1 MTLVNGQ
8 KIIMAKLHLMTANGA
23 AFSTRT
29 GEVILDSALMHGIEF
44 PHDCRVGRCGS
55 CLARVVNG
63 VTLGGNA
70 AGRGMIHACQARA
83 LSDLELEFDHQPPVQ
98 SVNAQVASLIQRA
111 SDVME
116 VGLKLTHPMDYLPGQ
131 YCSFKFRG
139 FPARSYSPTLPAD
152 GSQSEHDLTLHIK
165 KVRNGRVSTA
175 LGQDIQLGHKLKIEG
190 PFGSAYYRQ
199 DGEDRLVLVASG
211 TGFAPILSVLM
222 AALDD
227 PHKKPIVLVIGA
239 RNLKSLYMASALIDL
254 NRRSEIELIVA
265 TNEPPQYEVVRHGTP
280 IDFLPALRPTDGV
293 YAAGSPA
300 MIEQIARKAGAAGA
314 NLYADPFEPASTPAD
329 NWLTRNFAWP
339 GRRIAA

>member
-1 MTLVNGQ
+1 MASVNGQ
-8 KIIMAKLHLMTANGA
+8 RITMAKMHLMTANGA
-23 AFSTRT
+23 EFAART

-83 LSDLELEFDHQPPVQ
+83 LSDLDLEFDHQPPVQ
-98 SVNAQVASLIQRA
+98 SVNGQVASLVPRA

-116 VGLKLTHPMDYLPGQ
+116 VGIKLSHTMEYLPGQ

-152 GSQSEHDLTLHIK
+152 GSTSEHDLTLHIK
-165 KVRNGRVSTA
+165 RVRDGRVSTA
-175 LGQDIQLGHKLKIEG
+175 LGQSIKVGHKLKIEG

-199 DGEDRLVLVASG
+199 DGEDRLVLIASG

-222 AALDD
+222 AALED

-265 TNEPPQYEVVRHGTP
+265 TNERPQYEVVRHGAP
-280 IDFLPALRPTDGV
+280 ADFLPELRPTDGV

-300 MIEQIARKAGAAGA
+300 MIEQIAQKATAAGS
-314 NLYADPFEPASTPAD
+314 NFYADPFEAALTRGD
-329 NWLTRNFAWP
+329 NWMKFAWP
-339 GRRIAA
+339 HRRAAA

>member
-1 MTLVNGQ
+1 
-8 KIIMAKLHLMTANGA
+8 MAKLHLMTANGA
-23 AFSTRT
+23 EFSART
-29 GEVILDSALMHGIEF
+29 GEIILDSALMHGIEF

-63 VTLGGNA
+63 VTLGGSA
-70 AGRGMIHACQARA
+70 VGRGMIHACQARA
-83 LSDLELEFDHQPPVQ
+83 LSDLDLKFDRQPPVQ
-98 SVNAQVASLIQRA
+98 AVSAQVASLVPRA

-116 VGLKLTHPMDYLPGQ
+116 VGLKLSHPMDYLPGQ

-139 FPARSYSPTLPAD
+139 YPARSYSPTLPAD
-152 GSQSEHDLTLHIK
+152 GSAREHDLTLHIK
-165 KVRNGRVSTA
+165 KVRDGRVSTA
-175 LGQDIQLGHKLKIEG
+175 LGQSIKVGHKLKIEG

-211 TGFAPILSVLM
+211 TGFAPILSVLI

-265 TNEPPQYEVVRHGTP
+265 TNEPPRYAVVKHGTP
-280 IDFLPALRPTDGV
+280 ADFLPELRPTDGV

-300 MIEQIARKAGAAGA
+300 MIEQIAQKAISAQA
-314 NLYADPFEPASTPAD
+314 NFYADPFEAASAH
-329 NWLTRNFAWP
+329 RNDWIKFAWP
-339 GRRIAA
+339 SRRVAA